1 MYKNK
6 NDFIFFY
13 LKKSIF
19 LSKLKFNF
27 YVKKKKY
34 QKNKIFNLSIGEL
47 IYFKKYQKNKENML
61 KI

>member
-34 QKNKIFNLSIGEL
+34 QKNKNYEISIVFL
-47 IYFKKYQKNKENML
+47 LN
-61 KI
+61 